1 MKYNKRY
8 LYLGAMIIMGISGC
22 LRPAKLTMEP
32 PTLPTIVEALLQTL
46 TPPTSE
52 TPQPVNIASQAD
64 EIAVENTRDENPSV
78 QIWLQAGLPENF
90 LSQLDLADEHIIS
103 DDEKNADIRFS
114 STPNVNEGEII
125 SKTLQWVYVLC
136 APFPT
141 LIDELEFNE
150 VRDFW
155 RGEKAIS
162 SFKVL
167 LVSPNTKLLFESI
180 WGSADPHYVN
190 EIASGQMLS
199 RAWELKDV
207 IAILPFEDLEPR
219 WKVLRVG
226 GKSPLEQTFDFE
238 HYELTVPVYMIQK
251 DNFISDL
258 LLPDANFDPAK
269 RTILVMSGVT
279 ALVRATANK
288 MELLGNTYPGEDVK
302 DWFLAADLTHI
313 SNEVPFAENCPS
325 PDPFQADLV
334 FCSNP
339 KYIELLEFIGAD
351 IIELS
356 GNHAM
361 DWGVDAMNLTLDL
374 YEERAWVYYAGGR
387 NLGEA
392 QAPALVDHNGNKLAF
407 IGCNPAGPY
416 KAWATDSNP
425 GAAPCQ
431 DYAWLTT
438 SIEQLRLDGYLP
450 IVTFQFY
457 EDYTA
462 YASQQQIAV
471 FEMVADAGAVVVNGS
486 QAHTPKEMSF
496 HGDTFIHYGLGNL
509 FFDQME
515 VYYNDILLHGTR
527 DEFIDKHVFYDG
539 RHISVELL
547 TARLEDYAKPRPM
560 TETEREELL
569 RRIFGASGW

>member
-8 LYLGAMIIMGISGC
+8 LYLSAIIIMCVSGC

-32 PTLPTIVEALLQTL
+32 PTLPTIVESLLQTL
-46 TPPTSE
+46 TPPASV
-52 TPQPVNIASQAD
+52 TPQPASTASQAD
-64 EIAVENTRDENPSV
+64 EPDIVNSQDENLSGL
-78 QIWLQAGLPENF
+78 IWLQEGLPENF
-90 LSQLDLADEHIIS
+90 LLQLNLADENLIADS
-103 DDEKNADIRFS
+103 ENNADIRFS
-114 STPNVNEGEII
+114 FMPNVNEGEII
-125 SKTLQWVYVLC
+125 SKTWQWTYVLC

-155 RGEKAIS
+155 RGEKEVS

-167 LVSPNTKLLFESI
+167 LVSPSTKLLFESI
-180 WGSADPHYVN
+180 WGPADPHFVN
-190 EIASGQMLS
+190 EVASDQILS
-199 RAWELKDV
+199 RAWELRNV
-207 IAILPFEDLEPR
+207 IALLPFEDLEPR
-219 WKVLRVG
+219 WKVLRIDG
-226 GKSPLEQTFDFE
+226 ASPLEQTFDFE
-238 HYELTVPVYMIQK
+238 SYVLIIPIYMIQQ
-251 DNFISDL
+251 DNFVSDL
-258 LLPDANFDPAK
+258 ILPEANFDPAK

-288 MELLGNTYPGEDVK
+288 MELLGNTYPGKDIQ
-302 DWFLAADLTHI
+302 DWFLSADLAHI
-313 SNEVPFAENCPS
+313 SNEVPFAENCPP
-325 PDPFQADLV
+325 PDPFQEDLV
-334 FCSNP
+334 FCSDP
-339 KYIELLEFIGAD
+339 EYIELLDFIGAD

-361 DWGVDAMNLTLDL
+361 DWGIDAMNLTFDL

-387 NLGEA
+387 NLKEA
-392 QAPALVDHNGNKLAF
+392 QAPALVIHNGNKLAF

-416 KAWATDSNP
+416 KAWATDSSP

-431 DYAWLTT
+431 DYVWLTT
-438 SIEQLRLDGYLP
+438 LVEQLRQEGYLP
-450 IVTFQFY
+450 IVTFQFA

-462 YASQQQIAV
+462 YASQQQIVV
-471 FEMVADAGAVVVNGS
+471 FEMVADAGAVLVNGS

-496 HGDTFIHYGLGNL
+496 YGDTFIHYGLGNL

-515 VYYNDILLHGTR
+515 VYYNNVLLQGTR

-560 TETEREELL
+560 TEAERLELL
-569 RRIFGASGW
+569 RRIFEVSGW